1 MKLKQQKGF
10 TIIELLV
17 VIGIMGLMAT
27 LMVVQFNL
35 TRSRRA
41 LNLAANE
48 LSTNIRKTQSY
59 ALSARN
65 VGPGVPAKFYVL
77 QFDFS
82 QPTQYKIL
90 AVDTNFNSR
99 PTLVETVT
107 LDSDVTLNASL
118 SSLEQPIE
126 GIGRGKG
133 IPNVTHPACIQV
145 LFALPFAR
153 TYIIGSPS
161 CTTDYINTAKDPV
174 ALAGL
179 ANSRAIIYLNNTRGT
194 TYYKY
199 SEINGLSGTIKSE

>member
-59 ALSARN
+59 ALSARD
-65 VGPGVPAKFYVL
+65 VAPSVPAKFYVL

-82 QPTQYKIL
+82 QPSQYTIL

-99 PTLVETVT
+99 PTLVENIK
-107 LDSDVTLNASL
+107 LDTDVVLNSQMSL
-118 SSLEQPIE
+118 VEQPIN
-126 GIGRGKG
+126 GFNGGVGTI
-133 IPNVTHPACIQV
+133 THPSCIQV
-145 LFALPFAR
+145 LFGLPFAR
-153 TYIIGSPS
+153 TYIIGSSS
-161 CTTDYINTAKDPV
+161 CTTSYINTAKDPV
-174 ALAGL
+174 ALAAL
-179 ANSRAIIYLNNTRGT
+179 ANSRAVIYLNNTRGT

-199 SEINGLSGTIKSE
+199 SEINGLSGTIKSQ

>member
-65 VGPGVPAKFYVL
+65 VAPSVPAKFYVL

-82 QPTQYKIL
+82 QPSQYTIL

-99 PTLVETVT
+99 PTLVENIN
-107 LDSDVTLNASL
+107 LDTDVVLNSKMSL
-118 SSLEQPIE
+118 VEQPIN
-126 GIGRGKG
+126 GFNGGVGTI
-133 IPNVTHPACIQV
+133 THPNCIQV
-145 LFALPFAR
+145 LFGLPFAR
-153 TYIIGSPS
+153 TYIIGSSS
-161 CTTDYINTAKDPV
+161 CTTAYINTAKDPV
-174 ALAGL
+174 ALAAL
-179 ANSRAIIYLNNTRGT
+179 ANSRAVIYLNNTRGT

-199 SEINGLSGTIKSE
+199 SEINGLSGTIKSQ